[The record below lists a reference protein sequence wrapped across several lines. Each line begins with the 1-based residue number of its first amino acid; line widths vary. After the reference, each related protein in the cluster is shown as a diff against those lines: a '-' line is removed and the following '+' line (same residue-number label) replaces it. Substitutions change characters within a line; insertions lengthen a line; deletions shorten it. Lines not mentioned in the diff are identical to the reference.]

1 MKKRKKD
8 SFFKRKFAY
17 LSKDQIIR
25 NTITGIETEQIKT
38 AAERKGKYQ
47 NQCRQVNDRSRKS
60 VFTEMCGGSVPVQ
73 EQSRPWNQGIE
84 PADFKKENDDVKSR
98 KIKERSLSTYFRLC
112 FTFAKM
118 LS

>member
-1 MKKRKKD
+1 
-8 SFFKRKFAY
+8 
-17 LSKDQIIR
+17 
-25 NTITGIETEQIKT
+25 
-38 AAERKGKYQ
+38 
-47 NQCRQVNDRSRKS
+47 
-60 VFTEMCGGSVPVQ
+60 MCGGSVPVQ

-112 FTFAKM
+112 FTFAKV